1 MAAPPPGTAPTVLPT
16 PISAP
21 STVSTTGPVVMPPGI
36 DVSGP
41 PVGGLNAPT
50 LASTPP
56 QIRGPPPSVAMP
68 PPPGMEVCIL
78 FLILR
83 VFLSMI
89 YSLSI
94 YGQIVNK
101 SH

>member
-1 MAAPPPGTAPTVLPT
+1 L
-16 PISAP
+16 S
-21 STVSTTGPVVMPPGI
+21 PGI

-41 PVGGLNAPT
+41 PVGGLSAPT
-50 LASTPP
+50 LVPPPP
-56 QIRGPPPSVAMP
+56 QLRGPAPSVAMP
-68 PPPGMEVCIL
+68 PPPGMEVCSSL
-78 FLILR
+78 L
-83 VFLSMI
+83 LSEVCLNVI